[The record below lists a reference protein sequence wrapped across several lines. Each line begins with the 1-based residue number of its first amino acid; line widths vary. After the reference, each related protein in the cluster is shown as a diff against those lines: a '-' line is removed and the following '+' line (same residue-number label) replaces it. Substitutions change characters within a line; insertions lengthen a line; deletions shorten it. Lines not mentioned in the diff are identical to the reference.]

1 MFANA
6 TPVAPALPEAVVPNR
21 LTGLPLD
28 NLISSHRRCYPPPAH
43 DKGICFYL
51 PLVCLRV
58 LMATTLLMAN
68 YWTFHKYCQPEPTT
82 LTFFFTACHCLSSLL
97 HDQCLPSPANKASA
111 AFPSRS
117 KKRPSSFSQ
126 DSLPVFTYSIW
137 IWTNAR
143 RKSSD
148 TSHTKW
154 EGGQGGNVIP
164 LDCWEFI

>member
-6 TPVAPALPEAVVPNR
+6 TPVAPAPPEAVVPNR

-82 LTFFFTACHCLSSLL
+82 LLFLK
-97 HDQCLPSPANKASA
+97 PAT
-111 AFPSRS
+111 AFPYGSLTSVFLHLPIRGVELFRQDQ
-117 KKRPSSFSQ
+117 KRPSSLSQ
-126 DSLPVFTYSIW
+126 DSLPVSTYSIW
-137 IWTNAR
+137 I
-143 RKSSD
+143 
-148 TSHTKW
+148 
-154 EGGQGGNVIP
+154 
-164 LDCWEFI
+164 